1 MVHFIKNIAVA
12 AGVMLTV
19 STAGQAQVI
28 YGHENSNL
36 SRATSALMAGELER
50 ASLHFKRAVKSN
62 LGSERLIPALNNYCA
77 VEYALN
83 NLENAEK
90 VCSEAISED
99 RRYWRAYVNR
109 GNVRTAL
116 GKLDAARADYE
127 KAIKLKPNSQL
138 AQNALANFQ
147 KPNPALLAEAGQ

>member
-1 MVHFIKNIAVA
+1 MLHIVKNVAIA
-12 AGVMLTV
+12 AGVMFAV
-19 STAGQAQVI
+19 SSTSQAQVI

-36 SRATSALMAGELER
+36 TRANSAMMAGELET
-50 ASLHFKRAVKSN
+50 ASQHFRRAVKAN
-62 LGSERLIPALNNYCA
+62 LGPERLVPALNNYCA
-77 VEYALN
+77 VEYAIN

-90 VCSEAISED
+90 VCSQAIGED

-127 KAIKLKPNSQL
+127 KAVKLKPNSKI
-138 AQNALANFQ
+138 AREALASVQ
-147 KPNPALLAEAGQ
+147 KPNPTLLAEVN